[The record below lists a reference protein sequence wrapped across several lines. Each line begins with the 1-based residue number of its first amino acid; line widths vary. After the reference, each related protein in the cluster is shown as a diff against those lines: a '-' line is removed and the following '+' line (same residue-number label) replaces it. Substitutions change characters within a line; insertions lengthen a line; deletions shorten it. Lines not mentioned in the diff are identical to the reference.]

1 MWFNLCG
8 ESHWEGETAIINLK
22 VTCHDLKQKQEQN
35 RNLCRSVK
43 IV

>member
-1 MWFNLCG
+1 MWFNSCG
-8 ESHWEGETAIINLK
+8 ESHWEGETIINLK

-35 RNLCRSVK
+35 INLCRTVK

>member
-1 MWFNLCG
+1 MWFNSCG

-35 RNLCRSVK
+35 ISLCRTVK